1 MTDLS
6 IEALRALLSEEQR
19 RLIRIRQAR
28 HHAPKATL
36 ETRVALVAFERG
48 ISDRQLEQFYVN
60 RKGAKKRRFD
70 HHAFAKKYDI
80 SLDWLWEGDLCGHP
94 RGLRKQPRK
103 TTRRPVQ
110 PQEDGAA

>member
-1 MTDLS
+1 MSDLS
-6 IEALRALLSEEQR
+6 VEALRALLSEEQR

-36 ETRVALVAFERG
+36 ETLVALVAFDRG
-48 ISDRQLEQFYVN
+48 ISDRQLEQFYVS

-80 SLDWLWEGDLCGHP
+80 SLDWLWEGDLRGHP
-94 RGLRKQPRK
+94 RGMTKQPRK
-103 TTRRPVQ
+103 NSCQSIQ
-110 PQEDGAA
+110 PQGGDAA